1 MSVFTLKG
9 LLRVI
14 IIKPKLLGYVKST
27 LYKFI
32 YFNPYCKVA
41 RIGESILYI
50 LVDFW
55 WILAPIVIGYFK
67 PSLTLFSLNN
77 NWISIKELKFNSDPK
92 TKVP

>member
-1 MSVFTLKG
+1 MCNCVGRSVYQSIYRNLFHLEKTFE
-9 LLRVI
+9 
-14 IIKPKLLGYVKST
+14 SHN
-27 LYKFI
+27 YKT
-32 YFNPYCKVA
+32 KVA